1 MEAPIGARSID
12 LVVGH
17 AGELWFYEVKTASTV
32 RGCLR
37 EAIGQLLEYALW
49 RGATRPPRLIVV
61 GEPGLDNS
69 SKAYLAALN
78 QSFPIPITYQ
88 YLRLD

>member
-12 LVVGH
+12 FVVCH
-17 AGELWFYEVKTASTV
+17 AGELWFCEVKTASTV

-49 RGATRPPRLIVV
+49 RGATRLPRFFVG
-61 GEPGLDNS
+61 GEPGLDDS

-78 QSFPIPITYQ
+78 QSFPIPIKYQ